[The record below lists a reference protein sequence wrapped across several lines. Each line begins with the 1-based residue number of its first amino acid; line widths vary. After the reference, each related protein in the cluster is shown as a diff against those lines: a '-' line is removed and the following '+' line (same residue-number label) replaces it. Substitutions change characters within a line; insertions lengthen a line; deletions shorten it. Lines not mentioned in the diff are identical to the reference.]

1 LTQKQSENKDKKKNT
16 LAENTKTQ
24 KTSTKQIKRIKNKE
38 HEEYQA

>member
-1 LTQKQSENKDKKKNT
+1 LTQKQSENKDKKIT